1 MVASKV
7 KARPEVSIEYTR
19 TTEFNRA
26 ILDSITAQVAVIDE
40 QGTIIFCNRA
50 WLDFRATISQF
61 NGKPVRGQVGEN
73 YLHICEEIANDG
85 CLKGL
90 EAAEGVRSV
99 LQGVKARF
107 QLQYE
112 LTEEGSSWLEG
123 RWFMLTVTP
132 FETGGSGGS
141 SAVVTHVD
149 ISAQMQAEQAL
160 RAERDRFQRMASV
173 APGVIHSY
181 ALRVDGTQSF
191 VYASPSIFE
200 IYGLTAEQLREDG
213 FQARRLV
220 HPEDAERIDRE
231 QAAAQATM
239 SMWQSEFRV
248 VHPTKGVIW
257 VETRSSPVRESDG
270 SLVWHGFLTDVT
282 NRKKAEEAL
291 RRSEEHLR
299 LAMGTAPMG
308 TWELEL
314 DSYALKW
321 SDNLWTMMG
330 REPNSEALS
339 LETYSSALHPDD
351 RQRVLDALSQAIETG
366 TVFRCE
372 YRIMRPDGTMRWSL
386 SHGRVVPD
394 GHVHGKRRFIGV
406 DLDITARKQ
415 LEDQFHQSQK
425 MEAIG
430 RLAGGVAHDFNNLL
444 TVVNGYCYVLLA
456 GLAEEDEKRQHVVAI
471 RDAGE
476 RAARLTRQ
484 LLAFSRKT
492 IASPQLLDL
501 NVLLTNFEEL
511 LSRLVGEDVILALD
525 LLPDRLLIQAD
536 PAQIEQVIVNLAV
549 NARDAMGTGG
559 RLIIR
564 TNICTLSAPH
574 TAAAG
579 LLTAG
584 NYAELTVT
592 DTGCGMSSEIQAKVF
607 EPFFTTK
614 PIGKGTGLGLS
625 VVHGIVTQSGGDISV
640 QSQVDVGTTFR
651 VMLPLVESSRADEPE
666 GTTLTSSRGS
676 ETILLVEDEDSV
688 RRIACVALET
698 QGYRVLPASS
708 ASEGIE
714 LFTQH
719 GNAIDLL
726 VSDLVMPGMGGGQL
740 AKELRRMRPSLKV
753 LFISGYTEEICVQQG
768 VMTSMEAFLAKPF
781 KPSTLARKVR
791 TILDQVEVG

>member
-7 KARPEVSIEYTR
+7 KTRSEVFVDHSRSI
-19 TTEFNRA
+19 EFNRA
-26 ILDSITAQVAVIDE
+26 VLDSITAQVAVID
-40 QGTIIFCNRA
+40 QHGKILFTNRA
-50 WLDFRATISQF
+50 WLDFRTTIARH
-61 NGKPVRGQVGEN
+61 NGRPVRGQVGEN
-73 YLHICEEIANDG
+73 YLDICEAISSEG
-85 CLKGL
+85 CAKGQ
-90 EAAEGVRSV
+90 EAAEGARSV
-99 LQGVKARF
+99 LQGTKARF

-112 LTEEGSSWLEG
+112 VDEEGLSWLEG
-123 RWFMLTVTP
+123 RWFMLSVTP
-132 FETGGSGGS
+132 FQAGVNG
-141 SAVVTHVD
+141 AVVTHVD
-149 ISAQMQAEQAL
+149 ISAQMQAELAL
-160 RAERDRFQRMASV
+160 RAERDRFQRMAAV

-181 ALRVDGTQSF
+181 AYRSDGTQSF
-191 VYASPSIFE
+191 IYASPSISE
-200 IYGLTAEQLREDG
+200 IYGLTAEQLRDDG
-213 FQARRLV
+213 LLAWQRVHLDDAARIEL
-220 HPEDAERIDRE
+220 ELE
-231 QAAAQATM
+231 QAKA
-239 SMWQSEFRV
+239 SLSIWQSEFRV
-248 VHPTKGVIW
+248 VHPIKGMIW
-257 VETRSSPVRESDG
+257 VEARSTPVRENDG
-270 SLVWHGFLTDVT
+270 SMVWHGFLSDITA
-282 NRKKAEEAL
+282 RKNAEEAL

-314 DSYALKW
+314 DTYALNW

-330 REPNSEALS
+330 RAPRSEALS
-339 LETYSSALHPDD
+339 LETYSNALHPDD
-351 RQRVLDALSQAIETG
+351 RQRVLDELTQAIETG
-366 TVFRCE
+366 RVLRCE

-394 GHVHGKRRFIGV
+394 ARANGKRRFVGV

-456 GLAEEDEKRQHVVAI
+456 GLAEADEKRQHVVAI

-511 LSRLVGEDVILALD
+511 LGRLVGEDVILALD

-564 TNICTLSAPH
+564 TNICSLPAHPSTQAGVLSP
-574 TAAAG
+574 
-579 LLTAG
+579 G

-592 DTGCGMSSEIQAKVF
+592 DTGCGMPSEVQAKIF

-625 VVHGIVTQSGGDISV
+625 VVHGIVTQSGGDIAV

-651 VMLPLVESSRADEPE
+651 ILLPLSESNRNDEPE
-666 GTTLTSSRGS
+666 GTLLTSSYGN

-708 ASEGIE
+708 AAEGIE
-714 LFTQH
+714 IFKRK
-719 GNAIDLL
+719 GDEIKLL

-740 AKELRRMRPSLKV
+740 AKELRRLRPSLKV

-791 TILDQVEVG
+791 TILDQVEAS

>member
-7 KARPEVSIEYTR
+7 KNRPEVVVDLSR

-26 ILDSITAQVAVIDE
+26 ILDSITAQVAVID
-40 QGTIIFCNRA
+40 QCGTILFTNQA
-50 WLDFRATISQF
+50 WVEFRSTIARN
-61 NGKPVRGQVGEN
+61 NGRPLRGQVGEN
-73 YLHICEEIANDG
+73 YLNICEAIGDEG
-85 CLKGL
+85 CAKGR

-99 LQGVKARF
+99 LQGAKARF

-112 LTEEGSSWLEG
+112 VDEESWLEG

-132 FETGGSGGS
+132 FHAEVEG
-141 SAVVTHVD
+141 AVVTHVD
-149 ISAQMQAEQAL
+149 ISAQMQAELAL
-160 RAERDRFQRMASV
+160 RAERDRFQRMAAV

-181 ALRVDGTQSF
+181 AYRSDGSQSF
-191 VYASPSIFE
+191 IYASPAISE
-200 IYGLTAEQLREDG
+200 IYGLTTDQLREDG
-213 FQARRLV
+213 SQARDRL
-220 HPEDAERIDRE
+220 HPEDADRVDRE
-231 QAAAQATM
+231 LERAESSM
-239 SMWQSEFRV
+239 SIWQSEFRV
-248 VHPTKGVIW
+248 LNPVKGTIW
-257 VETRSSPVRESDG
+257 VEARSTPVRESDG
-270 SLVWHGFLTDVT
+270 SIVWHGFLTDIT
-282 NRKKAEEAL
+282 ARKNAEEAL

-314 DSYALKW
+314 DTYALNW

-330 REPNSEALS
+330 RAPGSEALS
-339 LETYSSALHPDD
+339 LETYSNALHPDD
-351 RQRVLDALSQAIETG
+351 RQRVLDELTLAIETG
-366 TVFRCE
+366 RVLRCE

-394 GHVHGKRRFIGV
+394 VQSKGKRRFVGV

-456 GLAEEDEKRQHVVAI
+456 GLGEDDEKRQHVVAI

-511 LSRLVGEDVILALD
+511 LGRLVGEDVILALD

-564 TNICTLSAPH
+564 TNICSVPPNESNQVGVLQP
-574 TAAAG
+574 
-579 LLTAG
+579 G

-592 DTGCGMSSEIQAKVF
+592 DTGCGMPSEVQVKVF

-625 VVHGIVTQSGGDISV
+625 VVHGIVTQSGGDIAV

-651 VMLPLVESSRADEPE
+651 ILLPLAESSRNEEPE
-666 GTTLTSSRGS
+666 GSLPTSSYGN
-676 ETILLVEDEDSV
+676 ETVLLVEDEDSV
-688 RRIACVALET
+688 RRIASVALET

-708 ASEGIE
+708 AAEGIE
-714 LFTQH
+714 IFKH
-719 GNAIDLL
+719 YGDEIKLL

-740 AKELRRMRPSLKV
+740 AKELRRLRPSLKV

-768 VMTSMEAFLAKPF
+768 VMTSMESFLAKPF

-791 TILDQVEVG
+791 TILDQVEA

>member
-7 KARPEVSIEYTR
+7 KTRPEIVVDHSR

-26 ILDSITAQVAVIDE
+26 ILDSITAQVAVID
-40 QGTIIFCNRA
+40 QHGTILFTNRA
-50 WLDFRATISQF
+50 WIDFRAAIARN
-61 NGKPVRGQVGEN
+61 NGRPMRGQVGEN
-73 YLHICEEIANDG
+73 YLAICEAIFAEGCANG
-85 CLKGL
+85 RV
-90 EAAEGVRSV
+90 AAEGVRSV

-112 LTEEGSSWLEG
+112 VEEEGLSWLED

-132 FETGGSGGS
+132 FQEGVDG
-141 SAVVTHVD
+141 AVVTHVD
-149 ISAQMQAEQAL
+149 ISAQMQAELAL
-160 RAERDRFQRMASV
+160 RSERDRFQRMAAV

-181 ALRVDGTQSF
+181 AFRSDGTQSF
-191 VYASPSIFE
+191 IYASPSISE
-200 IYGLTAEQLREDG
+200 IYGLSAEQLREDG
-213 FQARRLV
+213 LLARQRV
-220 HPEDAERIDRE
+220 HPEDADRLDRE
-231 QAAAQATM
+231 LEQAKS
-239 SMWQSEFRV
+239 SMTIWQSEFRV
-248 VHPTKGVIW
+248 IHPVKGSIW
-257 VETRSSPVRESDG
+257 VEARSTPAREHDG
-270 SLVWHGFLTDVT
+270 SIVWHGFLSDITD
-282 NRKKAEEAL
+282 RKNADEAL

-299 LAMGTAPMG
+299 LAMGTASMG

-314 DSYALKW
+314 DSHALNW
-321 SDNLWTMMG
+321 SENLWTMMG
-330 REPNSEALS
+330 RTPGSETLS
-339 LETYSSALHPDD
+339 LETYSNALHPDD
-351 RQRVLDALSQAIETG
+351 RQRVLDELTQAIETG
-366 TVFRCE
+366 RVLRCE

-394 GHVHGKRRFIGV
+394 VRTNGKRRFVGV

-444 TVVNGYCYVLLA
+444 TVVNGYCYVLLS
-456 GLAEEDEKRQHVVAI
+456 GLADNDEKRHHVVAI

-511 LSRLVGEDVILALD
+511 LGRLVGEDVILALD
-525 LLPDRLLIQAD
+525 LLPDRLRIQAD

-564 TNICTLSAPH
+564 TNACSLPVNGKHQSGVLPP
-574 TAAAG
+574 
-579 LLTAG
+579 G
-584 NYAELTVT
+584 NYAELIVT
-592 DTGCGMSSEIQAKVF
+592 DTGCGMPSEVQAKVF

-625 VVHGIVTQSGGDISV
+625 VVHGIVTQSGGDIAV
-640 QSQVDVGTTFR
+640 QSQVGVGTTFR
-651 VMLPLVESSRADEPE
+651 ILLPMAEANRNDEPE
-666 GTTLTSSRGS
+666 VQALTSSSGT

-708 ASEGIE
+708 AAEGIE
-714 LFTQH
+714 LFKQH
-719 GNAIDLL
+719 GDGIKLL

-740 AKELRRMRPSLKV
+740 AKELRFLRPSLKV

-768 VMTSMEAFLAKPF
+768 VMTSMESFLAKPF

-791 TILDQVEVG
+791 TILDHIEVSG

>member
-7 KARPEVSIEYTR
+7 KSRPEHLLDYSR
-19 TTEFNRA
+19 TPEFNRA
-26 ILDSITAQVAVIDE
+26 ILDSITAQVAVID
-40 QGTIIFCNRA
+40 QHGTIIFANRA
-50 WLDFRATISQF
+50 WLDFRLAIARN
-61 NGKPVRGQVGEN
+61 NGRPQRGQVGEN
-73 YLHICEEIANDG
+73 YLSLCEEIGDEG
-85 CLKGL
+85 CVKGH
-90 EAAEGVRSV
+90 EAAQGVRSV
-99 LQGVKARF
+99 LQGTQARF

-112 LTEEGSSWLEG
+112 VDEEGLSWLEG
-123 RWFMLTVTP
+123 RWFMLSVTP
-132 FETGGSGGS
+132 FQCGTAG
-141 SAVVTHVD
+141 AVVTHVD

-160 RAERDRFQRMASV
+160 RAERDRFQRMAAV

-181 ALRVDGTQSF
+181 AYRSDGSQSF
-191 VYASPSIFE
+191 IYASPSISE
-200 IYGLTAEQLREDG
+200 IYGLTAEQLRDDG
-213 FQARRLV
+213 RLATQRI
-220 HPEDAERIDRE
+220 HPEDSGRIEQELE
-231 QAAAQATM
+231 QAKAGM
-239 SMWQSEFRV
+239 SIWQSEFRV
-248 VHPTKGVIW
+248 LHPVKGTIW
-257 VETRSSPVRESDG
+257 VEGRSTPVRESDG
-270 SLVWHGFLTDVT
+270 SLVWHGFLTDIT
-282 NRKKAEEAL
+282 DRKNAEEAL

-314 DSYALKW
+314 DSYALNW

-330 REPNSEALS
+330 RTPGSETLS
-339 LETYSSALHPDD
+339 LETYSNALHPDD
-351 RQRVLDALSQAIETG
+351 RQRVMNELTGAIETG
-366 TVFRCE
+366 RVLRCE

-386 SHGRVVPD
+386 SHGRVVPNPRAQ
-394 GHVHGKRRFIGV
+394 GKRRFVGV

-456 GLAEEDEKRQHVVAI
+456 GLADDDEKRQHVTAI

-511 LSRLVGEDVILALD
+511 LGRLVGEDVILALD

-564 TNICTLSAPH
+564 TNVCTLPAHGS
-574 TAAAG
+574 TQSG
-579 LLTAG
+579 LLSPG

-592 DTGCGMSSEIQAKVF
+592 DTGCGMPSEVQAKVF

-625 VVHGIVTQSGGDISV
+625 VVHGIVTQGGGDIAV
-640 QSQVDVGTTFR
+640 QSQVGVGTTFR
-651 VMLPLVESSRADEPE
+651 ILVPLVESNRNEEPE
-666 GTTLTSSRGS
+666 SNALTSSRGT
-676 ETILLVEDEDSV
+676 ETVLLVEDEDSV

-708 ASEGIE
+708 AAEGIE
-714 LFTQH
+714 MFTRY
-719 GNAIDLL
+719 GDEIKLL

-740 AKELRRMRPSLKV
+740 AKELRRLRPSLKV

-781 KPSTLARKVR
+781 KPSTLAKKVR
-791 TILDQVEVG
+791 TILDQVEA

>member
-7 KARPEVSIEYTR
+7 KTRPEVVVDHSC

-26 ILDSITAQVAVIDE
+26 ILDSITAQVAVID
-40 QGTIIFCNRA
+40 QHGTILFTNRA
-50 WLDFRATISQF
+50 WIDFRTAIARN
-61 NGKPVRGQVGEN
+61 NGRPMRGQVGEN
-73 YLHICEEIANDG
+73 YLTICDALSREG
-85 CLKGL
+85 CTRGE
-90 EAAEGVRSV
+90 EAAQGVRSV

-112 LTEEGSSWLEG
+112 VEEEGLSWLEG

-132 FETGGSGGS
+132 FHEGLDG
-141 SAVVTHVD
+141 AVVTHVD

-160 RAERDRFQRMASV
+160 RSERDRFQRMAAV

-181 ALRVDGTQSF
+181 AYRSDGTQSF
-191 VYASPSIFE
+191 IYASPSISE

-213 FQARRLV
+213 LLAAKCF
-220 HPEDAERIDRE
+220 HPEDSERIQRE
-231 QAAAQATM
+231 IELAKA
-239 SMWQSEFRV
+239 SMTIWQSEFRV
-248 VHPTKGVIW
+248 LHPKKGLIW
-257 VETRSSPVRESDG
+257 VEARSTPVRDSDG
-270 SLVWHGFLTDVT
+270 SLVWHGFLTDIT
-282 NRKKAEEAL
+282 ARKNAEEAL

-314 DSYALKW
+314 DSYALNW

-330 REPNSEALS
+330 RTPGSEALS
-339 LETYSSALHPDD
+339 LETYSNALHPDD
-351 RQRVLDALSQAIETG
+351 RQRVLDELTQAIETG
-366 TVFRCE
+366 RVLRCE

-394 GHVHGKRRFIGV
+394 VNAKGKRRFVGV

-456 GLAEEDEKRQHVVAI
+456 GLADGDEKRNHVVAI

-511 LSRLVGEDVILALD
+511 LGRLVGEDVILALD

-564 TNICTLSAPH
+564 TNICTLQANGS
-574 TAAAG
+574 TQAG
-579 LLTAG
+579 VLTPG

-592 DTGCGMSSEIQAKVF
+592 DTGCGMASEVQAKIF

-625 VVHGIVTQSGGDISV
+625 VVHGVVTQSGGDIAV

-651 VMLPLVESSRADEPE
+651 ILLPLAEVNRNEEPE
-666 GTTLTSSRGS
+666 TNSLCSSAGT

-708 ASEGIE
+708 GAEGIE
-714 LFTQH
+714 LFKCY
-719 GNAIDLL
+719 GDEIKLL

-740 AKELRRMRPSLKV
+740 AKELRLLRPSLKV

-768 VMTSMEAFLAKPF
+768 VMTSMESFLAKPF

-791 TILDQVEVG
+791 TILDQVEVM

>member
-7 KARPEVSIEYTR
+7 KTR
-19 TTEFNRA
+19 SEIVVDHSRTPEFNRA
-26 ILDSITAQVAVIDE
+26 ILDSITAQVAVID
-40 QGTIIFCNRA
+40 QHGTILFTNRA
-50 WLDFRATISQF
+50 WIDFRAAIARN
-61 NGKPVRGQVGEN
+61 NGRPVRGQVGEN
-73 YLHICEEIANDG
+73 YLSICDAFSREG
-85 CLKGL
+85 CPQGE

-112 LTEEGSSWLEG
+112 VEEEGLSWLEG

-132 FETGGSGGS
+132 FHEGLDG
-141 SAVVTHVD
+141 AVVSHVD
-149 ISAQMQAEQAL
+149 ISAEMQAEQAL
-160 RAERDRFQRMASV
+160 RSERDRFQRMAAV

-181 ALRVDGTQSF
+181 AFRSDGTQSF
-191 VYASPSIFE
+191 IYASPSISE
-200 IYGLTAEQLREDG
+200 IYGLTADELREDG
-213 FQARRLV
+213 SLALKRV
-220 HPEDAERIDRE
+220 HPEDLERIERELE
-231 QAAAQATM
+231 QAKA
-239 SMWQSEFRV
+239 SMTICQSEFRV
-248 VHPTKGVIW
+248 LHPEKGLIW
-257 VETRSSPVRESDG
+257 VETRSTPVRESDG
-270 SLVWHGFLTDVT
+270 SLVWHGFLTDIT
-282 NRKKAEEAL
+282 DRKNAEEAL

-314 DSYALKW
+314 DSYALSW

-330 REPNSEALS
+330 RTPGSEALS
-339 LETYSSALHPDD
+339 LETYSNALHPDD
-351 RQRVLDALSQAIETG
+351 RQRVLDELTQAIETG
-366 TVFRCE
+366 RVLRCE

-394 GHVHGKRRFIGV
+394 VRSKGKRRFVGV

-456 GLAEEDEKRQHVVAI
+456 GLADDDEKRHHVVAI

-511 LSRLVGEDVILALD
+511 LGRLVGEDVILALD

-564 TNICTLSAPH
+564 TNICTIPANG
-574 TAAAG
+574 AAQVG
-579 LLTAG
+579 VLTPG

-592 DTGCGMSSEIQAKVF
+592 DTGCGMASEVQAKVF

-625 VVHGIVTQSGGDISV
+625 VVHGIVTQSGGDIAV

-651 VMLPLVESSRADEPE
+651 ILLPLAESNRTDEPE
-666 GTTLTSSRGS
+666 STTINSSAGS
-676 ETILLVEDEDSV
+676 ETVLLVEDEDSV
-688 RRIACVALET
+688 RRIASVALET

-708 ASEGIE
+708 GAEGIE
-714 LFTQH
+714 LFKRH
-719 GNAIDLL
+719 GDEIKLV

-740 AKELRRMRPSLKV
+740 AKELRRLRPSLKV

-768 VMTSMEAFLAKPF
+768 VMTSMESFLAKPF

-791 TILDQVEVG
+791 TILDQVELT

>member
-1 MVASKV
+1 MG
-7 KARPEVSIEYTR
+7 R
-19 TTEFNRA
+19 T
-26 ILDSITAQVAVIDE
+26 
-40 QGTIIFCNRA
+40 
-50 WLDFRATISQF
+50 
-61 NGKPVRGQVGEN
+61 P
-73 YLHICEEIANDG
+73 
-85 CLKGL
+85 
-90 EAAEGVRSV
+90 
-99 LQGVKARF
+99 
-107 QLQYE
+107 
-112 LTEEGSSWLEG
+112 
-123 RWFMLTVTP
+123 
-132 FETGGSGGS
+132 
-141 SAVVTHVD
+141 
-149 ISAQMQAEQAL
+149 
-160 RAERDRFQRMASV
+160 
-173 APGVIHSY
+173 
-181 ALRVDGTQSF
+181 
-191 VYASPSIFE
+191 
-200 IYGLTAEQLREDG
+200 
-213 FQARRLV
+213 
-220 HPEDAERIDRE
+220 
-231 QAAAQATM
+231 
-239 SMWQSEFRV
+239 
-248 VHPTKGVIW
+248 
-257 VETRSSPVRESDG
+257 
-270 SLVWHGFLTDVT
+270 
-282 NRKKAEEAL
+282 
-291 RRSEEHLR
+291 RSE
-299 LAMGTAPMG
+299 T
-308 TWELEL
+308 
-314 DSYALKW
+314 
-321 SDNLWTMMG
+321 
-330 REPNSEALS
+330 LS
-339 LETYSSALHPDD
+339 LETYSNALHPDD
-351 RQRVLDALSQAIETG
+351 RQRVMDELTQAIETG
-366 TVFRCE
+366 RVLRCE

-394 GHVHGKRRFIGV
+394 VGTNGKRRFVGV

-456 GLAEEDEKRQHVVAI
+456 GLADDDEKRQHVVAI

-501 NVLLTNFEEL
+501 NILLTNFEEL
-511 LSRLVGEDVILALD
+511 LGRLVGEDVMLALD
-525 LLPDRLLIQAD
+525 LSPDRLLIQAD

-564 TNICTLSAPH
+564 TNICSIPATISAQASVLAP
-574 TAAAG
+574 
-579 LLTAG
+579 G

-592 DTGCGMSSEIQAKVF
+592 DTGCGMASEVQAKVF

-651 VMLPLVESSRADEPE
+651 ILLPLAETNRNEEPDGQSLSSSY
-666 GTTLTSSRGS
+666 GN

-688 RRIACVALET
+688 RRIASVALET

-708 ASEGIE
+708 AAEGIE
-714 LFTQH
+714 IFKRL
-719 GNAIDLL
+719 GDEIKLL

-740 AKELRRMRPSLKV
+740 AKELRRLRPSLKV

-791 TILDQVEVG
+791 AILDQVEA